1 MISAGPSCFPRDL
14 AVFWRA
20 DKVYE
25 STFSIDLKV
34 VGSSVDPRTG
44 KPLVKLSKVMDGSTK

>member
-1 MISAGPSCFPRDL
+1 M
-14 AVFWRA
+14 FWRA